1 MYEVFV
7 NGVLANSGNIGITEA
22 IVDCTAAGPNTF
34 KVRAVDASGNA
45 GPFSNEIVLLC

>member
-7 NGVLANSGNIGITEA
+7 NGVLVSNTNIGITEDV
-22 IVDCTAAGPNTF
+22 VDCTQTGPNTF

-45 GPFSNEIVLLC
+45 GPFSNEIILAC